1 MPESSDEQYAIQ
13 QLILINAINYCA
25 VATTALVGYDWL
37 LSMATEV
44 KVVWTWKL
52 TLSSAVYV
60 LTRYPILL
68 FVALDWVP
76 FTYSEAGCRGLMIVT
91 AITNVVLVSMP
102 GVFGALRVYAVS
114 GRDWRP
120 TLLTLALGLCPG
132 ATNVYNLVTSRYGA
146 EILADG
152 TYQCFSEQKSPVSLL
167 SKIIPRLLILSRA
180 CVIACDTVVI
190 LSMWLYT
197 RSHRR
202 FIAQAMQ
209 KSSLVILML
218 RDGMML
224 FVFILILNIVDIVIW
239 LVKSFNINL
248 VITSP
253 VTMVLISRCLLN
265 MRDIIEP
272 PADTSDLPTLHLS
285 FAMQR
290 TESTAAPS
298 HGLISPTESTISP
311 PQADT
316 LLAVAAPA
324 GAAVEHTSAK
334 GKPSGWLYERGR
346 TGSATESIDP
356 LQVQVFATSE
366 V

>member
-52 TLSSAVYV
+52 TLSSAVLGPVYIFRGRV
-60 LTRYPILL
+60 TT
-68 FVALDWVP
+68 LDYADTIRVQSRDV
-76 FTYSEAGCRGLMIVT
+76 YRCRGLMIVT
-91 AITNVVLVSMP
+91 AITNVLLVSMP

-167 SKIIPRLLILSRA
+167 SK
-180 CVIACDTVVI
+180 
-190 LSMWLYT
+190 
-197 RSHRR
+197 R

-224 FVFILILNIVDIVIW
+224 FVFILILNIVDIVLW

-334 GKPSGWLYERGR
+334 GKPSGWLYVRGR
-346 TGSATESIDP
+346 AGSATESIDP
-356 LQVQVFATSE
+356 LQVQ
-366 V
+366 